1 MAATAKSL
9 SSLLAQASIE
19 DHDEVLKAANAAI
32 KKSKSDQDA
41 QHTKAVALLHLDRYE
56 DALTVFEATTEL
68 QTKARFEYAYA
79 LYKTGNAAKAV
90 EVVQAAGPD
99 SGRGM
104 KHMLAQAAY
113 RSENFAQ
120 ATRIYKE
127 LADQNDERE
136 EYDIRINSGAVD
148 AQLEWTGQGELAQ
161 KKQPTREDLEVFETA
176 FNAACGSISRNEFGQ
191 AHVCLKRAK
200 DLCNALSD
208 LSEEEKQAEL
218 LPITVQQVYVLI
230 QLGKLDEAEELATK
244 IPFADI
250 KELST
255 RYIAQVNSIAA
266 SKKLSNPYLSHR
278 LFHASPQPPVTDQH
292 FSYQSNILRQ
302 DEYVMSLLS
311 QKVDG
316 VASSTEKVIA
326 ASPAPSLSPA
336 VNMAAVLNAA
346 AHVRNAETEKAAL
359 KEIVP
364 LLEKRPNDVGLILTI
379 THLYVIT
386 NNYAA
391 ATHLLESFFKRL
403 EQSGSASDLDARF
416 SPGLIA
422 TIVSLYA
429 QQGRPG
435 ASKNELAKAAE
446 YWRKPHKSKTEAP
459 SKSLMVAAGTA
470 LLDTHNP
477 ENVKSAGEIFKG
489 LYDQDNDDRAAIAG
503 LVAAYSITDPSSI
516 PAELLSYLPE
526 ANRLVS
532 EIDAVELEKVG
543 VPLGTLTS
551 VNLGAVSQKRSA
563 PTKEAPSRAKRLRKA
578 RMPKDYEEGKKVDP
592 ERWLPMRDRS
602 YYRPKGRKGKKRAE
616 GLTQGGVV
624 ENEKGTPAA
633 QEKKAES
640 YPSIPLPR
648 EHCIQKDKSND
659 SHA

>member
-1 MAATAKSL
+1 MAASNKSL
-9 SSLLAQASIE
+9 ASLLAQASLD

-32 KKSKSDQDA
+32 KKSKGDEEA
-41 QHTKAVALLHLDRYE
+41 QHVKAVALLHLDRYE
-56 DALTVFEATTEL
+56 DALKVFEDVKGL
-68 QTKARFEYAYA
+68 QEKARFEYAYA

-90 EVVQAAGPD
+90 DVAEAAGAD

-120 ATRIYKE
+120 AAKVYRE
-127 LADQNDERE
+127 LATQPVQDE

-176 FNAACGSISRNEFGQ
+176 FNAACGSIARGEFGQ
-191 AHVCLKRAK
+191 GQVCLKRAK

-208 LSEEEKQAEL
+208 LSEAEKQAEL
-218 LPITVQQVYVLI
+218 LPITVQQVYVLT
-230 QLGKLDEAEELATK
+230 QLGKIDEAEQLATS

-266 SKKLSNPYLSHR
+266 SKEHSNPYLSHR
-278 LFHASPQPPVTDQH
+278 LFHSSPKPPVTDQH
-292 FSYQSNILRQ
+292 FSFQSNILRQ

-311 QKVDG
+311 QKVAG
-316 VASSTEKVIA
+316 VASSTEKVISA
-326 ASPAPSLSPA
+326 VPAPSLAPA

-346 AHVRNAETEKAAL
+346 AHARNADTEKAAL

-364 LLEKRPNDVGLILTI
+364 LLEKRPTDVGLILTI

-403 EQSGSASDLDARF
+403 EQSGSASDLDVRF
-416 SPGLIA
+416 APGLIA
-422 TIVSLYA
+422 TLVSLYA

-435 ASKNELAKAAE
+435 ASKSELAKAAE

-470 LLDTHNP
+470 MLDTHNTD
-477 ENVKSAGEIFKG
+477 NVKIAGEIFKG
-489 LYDQDNDDRAAIAG
+489 LYDQDKEDRAAIAG

-516 PAELLSYLPE
+516 PDDLLSYLPE
-526 ANRLVS
+526 ASRLVS
-532 EIDAVELEKVG
+532 DIDAVELEKAG
-543 VPLGTLTS
+543 VPSGSLAGTSTTADS
-551 VNLGAVSQKRSA
+551 KKRSA
-563 PTKEAPSRAKRLRKA
+563 PTKIPATRTKRLRKA
-578 RMPKDYEEGKKVDP
+578 RMPKDYVEGKKMDA

-616 GLTQGGVV
+616 GLTQGGIVA
-624 ENEKGTPAA
+624 EDKGTPAPQVKA
-633 QEKKAES
+633 GGDKGKNKK
-640 YPSIPLPR
+640 
-648 EHCIQKDKSND
+648 KGKGGKW
-659 SHA
+659 